1 MKSKNL
7 KYIILLVLIFSIS
20 ANLAWL
26 NPQDNNPEKPRLYKT
41 HNTIPLFWQYNLDAG
56 VEILTA
62 AYFPKI
68 FEFNTTRIDRPTYPV
83 LANFFG
89 KTASLILKPFIDLN
103 KLESAG
109 IGYLILKILMY
120 SLSIILIR
128 NILLRYFDEKTT
140 FLAIFF
146 LYSSYHSIF
155 YFTAF
160 HTSELQFITPI
171 FILSFFIYLINKYSI
186 TKNILF
192 SILIGILMLAKPNYA
207 VYLSIIIFLLYKK
220 KLIEVLISIFA
231 HLIPIFLYLLFIEY
245 SNYNFAMTGVTDY
258 DQGTWLYNDLK
269 NGNFYKVFSLF
280 FILLGKFI
288 TKLFAGYNLLVIFL
302 ILGFLIKYRKN
313 EIKKDYIIFISI
325 FIFYTYFQSFA
336 AMRFNYYMVY
346 DISIIVFSF
355 SAYFIYQIIEK
366 FKNENIKKYSI
377 PLIMAL
383 WFIIN
388 ISQFISLPWVHPYN
402 QVSKSSEVLNSK
414 LSKLDKDII
423 IKD

>member
-1 MKSKNL
+1 
-7 KYIILLVLIFSIS
+7 
-20 ANLAWL
+20 
-26 NPQDNNPEKPRLYKT
+26 
-41 HNTIPLFWQYNLDAG
+41 
-56 VEILTA
+56 
-62 AYFPKI
+62 
-68 FEFNTTRIDRPTYPV
+68 
-83 LANFFG
+83 
-89 KTASLILKPFIDLN
+89 
-103 KLESAG
+103 
-109 IGYLILKILMY
+109 
-120 SLSIILIR
+120 
-128 NILLRYFDEKTT
+128 
-140 FLAIFF
+140 
-146 LYSSYHSIF
+146 
-155 YFTAF
+155 
-160 HTSELQFITPI
+160 
-171 FILSFFIYLINKYSI
+171 
-186 TKNILF
+186 
-192 SILIGILMLAKPNYA
+192 MLAKPNYA

-288 TKLFAGYNLLVIFL
+288 TKLFAGYNLLVIFS

-313 EIKKDYIIFISI
+313 EIKKDYIFFISI

>member
-1 MKSKNL
+1 
-7 KYIILLVLIFSIS
+7 
-20 ANLAWL
+20 L